1 MDFTLSSSLK
11 MWTVSVLEEQARKL
25 PQGEKDKLHS
35 RQLVKAFNVQQ
46 YYCRSSPRKGRL
58 RKYRIKHTTPAKMIF
73 FLRYIDIYTSYIQFA
88 LNLLPLHKLI
98 YTYIYI

>member
-35 RQLVKAFNVQQ
+35 RQLVN
-46 YYCRSSPRKGRL
+46 
-58 RKYRIKHTTPAKMIF
+58 
-73 FLRYIDIYTSYIQFA
+73 A
-88 LNLLPLHKLI
+88 LAVLL
-98 YTYIYI
+98 